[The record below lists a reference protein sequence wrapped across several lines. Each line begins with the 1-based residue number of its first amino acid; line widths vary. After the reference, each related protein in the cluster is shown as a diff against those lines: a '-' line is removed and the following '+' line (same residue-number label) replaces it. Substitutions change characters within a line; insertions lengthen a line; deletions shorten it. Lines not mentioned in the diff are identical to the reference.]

1 MPPNRPLL
9 LALLAAI
16 SLGVALPA
24 RARAEDPASSA
35 TEAAKRESIEKIEKE
50 LRRKASSP
58 RADKYRDE
66 ILQGLESLKVLQGV
80 AAGKA
85 AIAALA
91 FDDEQTEKAALEVVE
106 ANKAKALVAPL
117 AALIEDKETRRRFRL
132 HALMAHTF
140 AVIADDA
147 CLEPLTQLVLSE
159 NAPVVAAAADAL
171 AGFKSSPHAKRV
183 EPVKRMLE
191 VFESTW
197 NLKESM
203 RPEDN
208 VPRKQARDDWE
219 VYGVALRKAL
229 QALTGQPNLTR
240 PRQFR
245 DWWNDHK
252 HDANW

>member
-1 MPPNRPLL
+1 MPANRPLL
-9 LALLAAI
+9 LALAAAFA
-16 SLGVALPA
+16 LTGFALPA
-24 RARAEDPASSA
+24 RTVAEEPPSG
-35 TEAAKRESIEKIEKE
+35 TEAGKRESIEKIEKE
-50 LRRKASSP
+50 LRHKAGSP
-58 RADKYRDE
+58 RADKYKDD
-66 ILQGLESLKVLQGV
+66 ILKALEALKVLGGP

-85 AIAALA
+85 ALSALA
-91 FDDEQTEKAALEVVE
+91 LDDEEVEKAALALVE
-106 ANKAKALVAPL
+106 ANKAKSLVAPL
-117 AALIEDKETRRRFRL
+117 AAIIEDKETRRRFRL
-132 HALMAHTF
+132 HALIAHAF

-147 CLEPLTQLVLSE
+147 VLEPLTQLVLSE

-171 AGFKSSPHAKRV
+171 AGFKASPHAKRV

-219 VYGVALRKAL
+219 VFGAALRKAL
-229 QALTGQPNLTR
+229 QNLTGQANLTR

>member
-1 MPPNRPLL
+1 MPTNRTLPLV
-9 LALLAAI
+9 LAAA
-16 SLGVALPA
+16 LVAVAFPA
-24 RARAEDPASSA
+24 RAPAEEPASA
-35 TEAAKRESIEKIEKE
+35 EETAKRESIEKIEKE
-50 LRRKASSP
+50 LRHKAASP
-58 RADKYRDE
+58 RADKYKDE
-66 ILQGLESLKVLQGV
+66 ILKAIESLKVLGGT

-85 AIAALA
+85 ALSALA

-106 ANKAKALVAPL
+106 ANRAKALIAPL
-117 AALIEDKETRRRFRL
+117 AAFLEDKETRRRFRL

-147 CLEPLTQLVLSE
+147 CLEPLTTLVLSE
-159 NAPVVAAAADAL
+159 NAQVVAAAADAL
-171 AGFKSSPHAKRV
+171 AGFKASPHAKRV

-219 VYGVALRKAL
+219 VYGGSLRKSL
-229 QALTGQPNLTR
+229 QSLTGQPNLTR